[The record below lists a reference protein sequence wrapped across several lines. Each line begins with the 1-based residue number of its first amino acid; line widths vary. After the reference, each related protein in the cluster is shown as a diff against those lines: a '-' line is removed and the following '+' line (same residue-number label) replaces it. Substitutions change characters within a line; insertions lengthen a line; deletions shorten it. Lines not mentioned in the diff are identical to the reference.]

1 MAIEG
6 PSQQSSPSGRN
17 PWWIAAAGGGGSITA
32 AVLQDHAL
40 GWAIV
45 VAFIAWLIHNIAIA
59 WIRRTPAAEN
69 GRRPICRR
77 PICRSRTSNRKQAE
91 DVNAADN
98 RQRHG
103 TA

>member
-1 MAIEG
+1 M
-6 PSQQSSPSGRN
+6 
-17 PWWIAAAGGGGSITA
+17 A

-59 WIRRTPAAEN
+59 WIRRTPATEN
-69 GRRPICRR
+69 GRR